1 MQRVTYHF
9 YGKKKKLITF
19 KLITFA
25 VYEREQNLCPKFER
39 SHIQCK
45 IIDSEIKTLPDWYKF
60 YRWFLALSRFSPFIF
75 SLMEWQEKK
84 NHVDKFPTLHHGA
97 FSTNAPTL
105 RRILTVMWK
114 IKYDIR
120 MSITKASI
128 KFITFFP
135 LKERQRQT
143 DIFYPTFKAVL
154 SNLRKCISALYV

>member
-1 MQRVTYHF
+1 MGIKPVGCQNATGNLSF
-9 YGKKKKLITF
+9 LWQKGTKLITF

-25 VYEREQNLCPKFER
+25 VYEREQNFCPKFER

-75 SLMEWQEKK
+75 SLMAWQETK
-84 NHVDKFPTLHHGA
+84 NHVDKFPTLHHGV

-105 RRILTVMWK
+105 RRIPTVMWK
-114 IKYDIR
+114 IKYEFR

-128 KFITFFP
+128 KFITLLP
-135 LKERQRQT
+135 MQER
-143 DIFYPTFKAVL
+143 
-154 SNLRKCISALYV
+154 